1 MCQERKPRELS
12 LRNNSRAR
20 ERRGSKLEP
29 GVSCLSLSACPSVAP
44 NDRGGVTTP
53 RSLHAWT
60 REVSACRLPRQQVSR
75 PLPRRSLSRP
85 RSEPDASP
93 VKGPGQRV
101 EASAVEGGPSAS
113 SAERLQVDD
122 GLAAMRKTKKGKGE
136 EGGEETERWATQAV
150 EQQGTLKPAGEETA
164 VPGASERS
172 ASPQQAMEG
181 SCGVETPETFF
192 GVSTGNSQGSPS
204 PESVAG
210 EEARPERENAEKS
223 ATGGSASKAKKPS
236 RESARR
242 PDTAL
247 IDRHLIAA
255 SPSPSSARRS
265 STCSPSPHSR
275 EGEDKPGSGAP
286 PASSPSANAGALE
299 PAEKGTLGSP
309 PQDVLP
315 ALPASSSS
323 PSTGGGSPLS
333 PPPGQAPRAESGA
346 PGSGALSLRRSLRH
360 RQPVRP
366 AAIAVSPLGGPGSSL
381 SSRSA
386 SPTRRGGVSPCGP
399 ATAVGKG
406 AGAASGAAALPGVGA
421 KAPPSAT
428 PLAGL
433 SGRSLLASVSPSAAA
448 LGPGAPGK
456 KKAGQVQGAAKA
468 RGAPPFV
475 LAEYWPG
482 VTLDEMEKGE
492 LSWARAAA
500 GLPLPASPHKVPGG
514 PAPPVGGPPARD
526 EDSVAA
532 CAGEKG
538 KEKAFLGSGR
548 SQAAQGLPGIDA
560 VAAAC
565 WGGAGVDSRVLAPA
579 EGEASG
585 AFGPGGEKKKVHASS
600 DSSGGSRAAL
610 GGRASVQGKA
620 RKPAG
625 WEEERGR
632 RDDRSRGRRDETDG
646 PRFDVTWFVDDSPLA
661 HTRKRTRWDS
671 LWVRPASPVRV
682 VGDSAPEESP
692 ERREGGGRAPDL
704 QASMAKRRTADSGL
718 EEEAQVERGFSSS
731 DSDDCDWHLPTRTVS
746 SSLAPFAAS
755 KAHLVPRCCYCLLPR
770 RLPGR
775 HTEAGGP
782 PRDLLGWSTSVESE
796 ETRGRYLQLYCACTK
811 RPFGE
816 SVLQGAAGRRGLLL
830 PVATNALLY
839 SVRRVA
845 LDGAASEQK
854 SEALP
859 TSAVSRPSSA
869 VRARSSCASSGCD
882 DGRAEVAPGAPAET
896 IYRWRDPCTLQTFSS
911 SLDRIQGSL
920 AATAAVAAAAESAGK
935 PVAFLPR
942 LYWDSQA
949 DCYIASCLRWEEE
962 AQPTPAAERGEKR
975 NGVER
980 PAEARERGRDEKKP
994 EDPSVP
1000 GLRRRSLKLLQ
1011 KKFSVAFLGDA
1022 KAHFYASEW
1031 LKWQHKGQRMMD
1043 EEDRRQ
1049 EVARQMLLVSP
1060 LLAGRKAPA
1069 KAPGGCSK
1077 KASSLSAA
1085 QLALAS
1091 GRPLTPEEEAEL
1103 KRQLENK
1110 ERQKKQKLLR
1120 QQWRRQQAR
1129 EAKLRLREA
1138 EAAAAAAAAA
1148 GAPSAPGTTGASQTR
1163 SPQSQQKSES
1173 LPVLRSK
1180 TEVLQPSPGASFA
1193 PASSRSTL
1201 PAGESGAAPCE
1212 GVGTRRSAASATS
1225 VAPEKVTGRKSETA
1239 RDAAS
1244 ASLEAAK
1251 STMVTRGGGRGS
1263 SVVAVT
1269 RSTSSPSGRA
1279 ASVASS
1285 TLGGFG
1291 AR

>member
-1 MCQERKPRELS
+1 MDSRGLASRSSASADLAGSRSPCTAPCGARPSPRH
-12 LRNNSRAR
+12 
-20 ERRGSKLEP
+20 
-29 GVSCLSLSACPSVAP
+29 SLSPPPSEA
-44 NDRGGVTTP
+44 G
-53 RSLHAWT
+53 
-60 REVSACRLPRQQVSR
+60 
-75 PLPRRSLSRP
+75 
-85 RSEPDASP
+85 ASP
-93 VKGPGQRV
+93 VKGPDQTV
-101 EASAVEGGPSAS
+101 VASAVAGGPSACALAAS
-113 SAERLQVDD
+113 PPESRAERVQVED
-122 GLAAMRKTKKGKGE
+122 GQAGMRKTNKAKGE
-136 EGGEETERWATQAV
+136 EGGEETERWTTQAV
-150 EQQGTLKPAGEETA
+150 EQEGALKPACEETA
-164 VPGASERS
+164 VPGVSERS
-172 ASPQQAMEG
+172 ASAQQAVEG
-181 SCGVETPETFF
+181 SCGLETPERFF
-192 GVSTGNSQGSPS
+192 GVSTGTSQGSPS
-204 PESVAG
+204 PEGGAG
-210 EEARPERENAEKS
+210 EEARPERENSEKS
-223 ATGGSASKAKKPS
+223 ATGGSASTKAKKPI

-247 IDRHLIAA
+247 MDRHLIMA

-265 STCSPSPHSR
+265 STCSPSPHSSR
-275 EGEDKPGSGAP
+275 EGEDKQNSGPP
-286 PASSPSANAGALE
+286 PASSPSASAGALE
-299 PAEKGTLGSP
+299 PAEKGTLCSG
-309 PQDVLP
+309 PQDVSP
-315 ALPASSSS
+315 ALPASSSN
-323 PSTGGGSPLS
+323 PSTGGGGCPLS
-333 PPPGQAPRAESGA
+333 PPAGQAPRPESGA
-346 PGSGALSLRRSLRH
+346 QGSGALSLRRSLRH

-366 AAIAVSPLGGPGSSL
+366 AAIAASPLGGQGSSL

-386 SPTRRGGVSPCGP
+386 SPTRRGGVSPCGS

-406 AGAASGAAALPGVGA
+406 PGATSAAAAVPAVGA
-421 KAPPSAT
+421 KAPPSASS
-428 PLAGL
+428 LAGF
-433 SGRSLLASVSPSAAA
+433 SGRSLLASVSPPAAG

-475 LAEYWPG
+475 LAEYWSG

-492 LSWARAAA
+492 VSWARAAA

-514 PAPPVGGPPARD
+514 PAPPLGGPPARD
-526 EDSVAA
+526 EDGVAA

-538 KEKAFLGSGR
+538 KEKACLGSGR
-548 SQAAQGLPGIDA
+548 SQAAQGLAGIDA

-565 WGGAGVDSRVLAPA
+565 WGGAGVDSRVLAPPA
-579 EGEASG
+579 EGEAGG
-585 AFGPGGEKKKVHASS
+585 AFGHGGEKKKVHASS

-610 GGRASVQGKA
+610 GGRASFQGKA

-632 RDDRSRGRRDETDG
+632 REDRSRGRRDETDG
-646 PRFDVTWFVDDSPLA
+646 PRFDVTWFVDDSQPT

-682 VGDSAPEESP
+682 AGDSAPEESP
-692 ERREGGGRAPDL
+692 ERRRAPGRAPDL
-704 QASMAKRRTADSGL
+704 EASMTKRLTGDSGL
-718 EEEAQVERGFSSS
+718 EQKARVELGFASS
-731 DSDDCDWHLPTRTVS
+731 DSDDCDGTLPTAAC
-746 SSLAPFAAS
+746 SSLAAFAAS
-755 KAHLVPRCCYCLLPR
+755 KTQHVPRCCYCLLPR

-775 HTEAGGP
+775 HAEAGGA
-782 PRDLLGWSTSVESE
+782 PRELLGWSNPVETE
-796 ETRGRYLQLYCACTK
+796 ETRGRYLRLYCSCTK

-845 LDGAASEQK
+845 LDGVAGEQK
-854 SEALP
+854 GEALP
-859 TSAVSRPSSA
+859 TTGVSGPTSG
-869 VRARSSCASSGCD
+869 VRACNSGASGLDDACAE
-882 DGRAEVAPGAPAET
+882 AVPGAPAET

-942 LYWDSQA
+942 LYWDSEA

-975 NGVER
+975 NSVER
-980 PAEARERGRDEKKP
+980 PADARERDEKKP
-994 EDPSVP
+994 GDPSVP

-1031 LKWQHKGQRMMD
+1031 LKWQHKGQRTMD

-1085 QLALAS
+1085 QLALES

-1148 GAPSAPGTTGASQTR
+1148 GAPSAPSAAGSTGASQTR
-1163 SPQSQQKSES
+1163 SPQSQQKSAS

-1180 TEVLQPSPGASFA
+1180 TEALQPSPGASFA

-1201 PAGESGAAPCE
+1201 PAGDAGAGPCE
-1212 GVGTRRSAASATS
+1212 GVGTRRSAAAATS
-1225 VAPEKVTGRKSETA
+1225 GASEKVTGRKSETA
-1239 RDAAS
+1239 RDSAS

-1263 SVVAVT
+1263 SMVAVT